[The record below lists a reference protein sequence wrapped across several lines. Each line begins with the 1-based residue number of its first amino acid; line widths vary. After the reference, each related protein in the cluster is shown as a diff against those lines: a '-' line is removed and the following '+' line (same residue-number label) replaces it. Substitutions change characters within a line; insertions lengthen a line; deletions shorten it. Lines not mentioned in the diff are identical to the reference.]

1 MIYKELREL
10 CIAKEQKDRAFNW
23 FTPYFKEYEN
33 STFDDLIE
41 ELKRHGAHYWSALQ
55 ELTDRVMTTVS
66 AHFEGELCEPGD
78 YDRFDRMEAEWL
90 QCIDAEVG
98 TDLYK
103 LAYDSDVEQYIK
115 DRHECEE
122 YDKQEQERYELREYV
137 CHWAANDMDISL
149 EEAYDTFDFLNR

>member
-10 CIAKEQKDRAFNW
+10 CIANEQKERAFNW
-23 FTPYFKEYEN
+23 FVPYFKEYEN

-41 ELKRHGAHYWSALQ
+41 ELKEHGVHYWSALQ
-55 ELTDRVMTTVS
+55 ELTNRVTTTVS
-66 AHFEGELCEPGD
+66 EHSEDELWDD
-78 YDRFDRMEAEWL
+78 YDKFVRIEAEWL

-103 LAYDSDVEQYIK
+103 LAFDSDVEQYIK
-115 DRHECEE
+115 DRHEEEE
-122 YDKQEQERYELREYV
+122 YEKQEQERYELREYV
-137 CHWAANDMDISL
+137 CHWAANDMGISL